1 MYVPDVD
8 VIRQGRDHPKDRTM
22 EGRPS
27 DTQHGARFF
36 GKTYDR
42 SMDMGCS
49 HCFYPMFRI
58 IYCMSL
64 IHVTIHVSDIE
75 KSIEFYRDN
84 LDLQVVRRFES
95 RGKQIAMLGIPEG
108 TLLEI
113 VGDGNGDVDCPDI
126 SIGFSVNNAAALARR
141 LDPQCIG
148 PISPNPHLVFF
159 IIRDPDGHRVQL
171 LEHLDR

>member
-1 MYVPDVD
+1 MFPLFLSDVPDNILHVT
-8 VIRQGRDHPKDRTM
+8 H
-22 EGRPS
+22 
-27 DTQHGARFF
+27 
-36 GKTYDR
+36 
-42 SMDMGCS
+42 
-49 HCFYPMFRI
+49 
-58 IYCMSL
+58 L
-64 IHVTIHVSDIE
+64 HVTIHVSDIE
-75 KSIEFYRDN
+75 KSIDFYRDN

-113 VGDGNGDVDCPDI
+113 VGDGDGGVDCPDI
-126 SIGFSVNNAAALARR
+126 SIGFSVKNAAALARR

-171 LEHLDR
+171 LEHLDH